1 MKDQSDLQLVPVESD
16 LYKDIIGY
24 LSGRA
29 GFDIKRYVERIEINK
44 QREIYVDGNRIN
56 GYCSTPVSFAG
67 LSNKVGTYYDC
78 LNKEPIEETPM
89 ANQSKHTLVQVEA
102 NLRKEVIDYLS
113 DKAGFNVNQ
122 SIGIIEIDK
131 QQYDWGELIEIFV
144 DGTPVNNFRSTSIP
158 YKDLFTR
165 LSEYY
170 DLFIR
175 LRGWQE
181 PDNQEEDEDEEPI
194 DEHPIDEPVDELSLN
209 YQYLKEMRGRY
220 KNMVVSPWVESREC
234 FDGNYTFARMID
246 TVMIT
251 PMNEILDTLTKVMD
265 AIGGHITPPTNGLG
279 YPLMANTITPEGFTS
294 DTMLFYTVVYN
305 ALPLQHQMKV
315 LPTD

>member
-1 MKDQSDLQLVPVESD
+1 MKDQNDPQLVPAESD

-29 GFDIKRYVERIEINK
+29 GF
-44 QREIYVDGNRIN
+44 
-56 GYCSTPVSFAG
+56 
-67 LSNKVGTYYDC
+67 
-78 LNKEPIEETPM
+78 
-89 ANQSKHTLVQVEA
+89 
-102 NLRKEVIDYLS
+102 
-113 DKAGFNVNQ
+113 NVNQ
-122 SIGIIEIDK
+122 SIGIIKIDK

-144 DGTPVNNFRSTSIP
+144 DGTPVNNFRSTSVP
-158 YKDLFTR
+158 HKDLFTR
-165 LSEYY
+165 LSEHY
-170 DLFIR
+170 DLFIQ

-181 PDNQEEDEDEEPI
+181 PDNQEDDTDEEPI
-194 DEHPIDEPVDELSLN
+194 DEYPIDEPVDELSLN

-234 FDGNYTFARMID
+234 FDGDYTFARMID
-246 TVMIT
+246 TVMVT
-251 PMNEILDTLTKVMD
+251 PMDEILDTLTKVMD

-305 ALPLQHQMKV
+305 ALPLQHQNKL